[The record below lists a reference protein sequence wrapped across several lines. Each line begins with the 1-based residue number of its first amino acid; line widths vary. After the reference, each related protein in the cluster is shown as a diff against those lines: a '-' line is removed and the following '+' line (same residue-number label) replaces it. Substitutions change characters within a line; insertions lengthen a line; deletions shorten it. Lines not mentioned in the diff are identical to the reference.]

1 MKIRLNED
9 ASSIK
14 EAIVQKLPDLE
25 LDWSMSK
32 VADKDE
38 KGLPI
43 MVKLFETEVGD
54 FKIIVKEN
62 TVMLSLVNESYD
74 GLMEETKTL
83 TDNTK
88 KSNGQR
94 IRSNLYC
101 KLCER
106 FDNDGEIIYYKRIL
120 NTLLEKENR
129 DNEDESQDSGD
140 NPLML

>member
-1 MKIRLNED
+1 
-9 ASSIK
+9 
-14 EAIVQKLPDLE
+14 
-25 LDWSMSK
+25 MSEITE
-32 VADKDE
+32 KDE
-38 KGLPI
+38 KGYPYT
-43 MVKLFETEVGD
+43 VKLFETEVGD

-62 TVMLSLVNESYD
+62 TVMLSLVNESDD